1 MEMSTMQD
9 TLKRKNL
16 MNSFLEE
23 HAYSLFQNSAKDKKF
38 STLPLRN
45 FKDIFYTGKI
55 RIGRPPQQFRVL
67 LDTSFADLWV
77 TSVYCHDPGCSKHK
91 HFDPRESTTF
101 EITDRHMNHLNKFG
115 RIMGFFGR
123 DIVRIGNVVV
133 KNQTFAMSQR
143 QTSKILPCV
152 PFEGILGLGY
162 PTLATVGITPFFDN
176 LMQQGIIS
184 EPVFAFYLN
193 TKKKNDSVL
202 MLGGVDHSYHKGKLN
217 WIPVSESRYWQ
228 ITMDRISM
236 NGKVIGCSN
245 RCQAI
250 LDTGNPSVCGP
261 TRLITKIQRLIGA
274 RPFKGCRNLISNR
287 INTTIPPV
295 VFTINGV
302 DYPMRP
308 ENYMLRASCGLCVS
322 TFVGG
327 TEKMTKSETWILGDV
342 FLRLYVSVFD
352 RGNRRIGLAPAV

>member
-1 MEMSTMQD
+1 PQGPLVLWPSTGAH
-9 TLKRKNL
+9 
-16 MNSFLEE
+16 LEVPE
-23 HAYSLFQNSAKDKKF
+23 RHTYQMKGSPA
-38 STLPLRN
+38 
-45 FKDIFYTGKI
+45 
-55 RIGRPPQQFRVL
+55 
-67 LDTSFADLWV
+67 
-77 TSVYCHDPGCSKHK
+77 CCKHK

-133 KNQTFAMSQR
+133 KNQTFALSQR

-162 PTLATVGITPFFDN
+162 PALATIGITPFFDN

-193 TKKKNDSVL
+193 TKKKNGSVV
-202 MLGGVDHSYHKGKLN
+202 MLGGVDHSYYKGKLN

-236 NGKVIGCSN
+236 NGKLIGCSN

-274 RPFKGCRNLISNR
+274 RPSKGCRDLISR
-287 INTTIPPV
+287 RVNTTIPPV

-327 TEKMTKSETWILGDV
+327 TEKMDKSETWILGDV